1 MAYDTCLVH
10 TESLDKILQIKNLLN
25 EHGICY
31 KEKTKAGGGW
41 AEFTSLL
48 FTTGRGSYGTN
59 SERRTDYALFVSK
72 EDYEK
77 ADQLVK
83 NLL

>member
-1 MAYDTCLVH
+1 MAYDTCLIR
-10 TESLDKILQIKNLLN
+10 TESLDEILKIKNLLN
-25 EHGICY
+25 ENGICY
-31 KEKTKAGGGW
+31 KEKINSGGGW

-48 FTTGRGSYGTN
+48 FFTGRGSYGTN
-59 SERRTDYALFVSK
+59 SERRNAYALFVSK

-83 NLL
+83 NLS